1 MDWIKVLNKHTIFEY
16 TDLRDSEFVAWIKI
30 MSLTAFMEKIPSR
43 EQMLIYTH
51 HKTLDSLEEKL
62 KTHSTTLQ
70 DILKKVLKDAQ
81 GVILRREVW
90 KNNKQHYR
98 ELNKNVSKDVSG
110 DVSHIEKRRE
120 EKENKKIKEGG
131 SRTLR
136 KPPQSDGEWME
147 KLKANPIYQDF
158 NVDILYGKM
167 LVWCDNNGK
176 KPTRRRFVNWLNRE
190 ERPLQVNNSRNKGG
204 GLRV

>member
-81 GVILRREVW
+81 GVILQREIW
-90 KNNKQHYR
+90 KNNKKHYR
-98 ELNKNVSKDVSG
+98 ELNKNVSKDVLR
-110 DVSHIEKRRE
+110 DVSHIENRTE
-120 EKENKKIKEGG
+120 DKENKKIKERG